1 MFSPTRPSAV
11 SVTNA
16 VSGRSRYC
24 AFSGVCNDLNSSA
37 FIAYSLSFV
46 EAFMS
51 NAWAPASALAQAPLH
66 LLGLNVLIHAEEII
80 GIVFLFNRDQPVV
93 IAAVGFL
100 HAFLAFIAHKEVYV
114 RSARGIR
121 MHRIVKIFR
130 PRNNFL

>member
-1 MFSPTRPSAV
+1 MFSPTRPSARK
-11 SVTNA
+11 VTNA

-24 AFSGVCNDLNSSA
+24 ALSGACNDLNSSA
-37 FIAYSLSFV
+37 FMAYSLSFV
-46 EAFMS
+46 EALCQT
-51 NAWAPASALAQAPLH
+51 PALQLRRLAQAPLH

-80 GIVFLFNRDQPVV
+80 WIVFLFNGDQPVV

-100 HAFLAFIAHKEVYV
+100 HAFLAFVAHKEVYV

-130 PRNNFL
+130 PRNN